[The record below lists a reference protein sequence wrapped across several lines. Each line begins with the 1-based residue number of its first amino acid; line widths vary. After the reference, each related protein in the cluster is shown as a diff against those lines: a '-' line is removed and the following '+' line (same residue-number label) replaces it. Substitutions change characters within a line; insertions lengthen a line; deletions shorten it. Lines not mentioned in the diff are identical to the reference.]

1 MSHWWSR
8 YRGYLTCHTGGL
20 DTGDRESPLYRPR
33 PAILYR
39 MTNVHHK
46 KCSYCPS
53 SSRGD
58 SCLSKQDTAV
68 LRIHRPH
75 LTRVRGPLVLIQTDV
90 AGSCETSYYH
100 VPTEGSSSVTVRK
113 SKNLKTCSH
122 RTDRFISLPSTSY
135 SAPIRSLPLIK

>member
-1 MSHWWSR
+1 MYHWWSG
-8 YRGYLTCHTGGL
+8 YRGSLTRHTGGL

-46 KCSYCPS
+46 KCSYCPP

-75 LTRVRGPLVLIQTDV
+75 LTRTDV

-122 RTDRFISLPSTSY
+122 RTDKFISLPSTSY